1 VTVTTEVRNTGNR
14 AGDEVVQLYIRDEV
28 SSVTRPIKELK
39 GFRRVSLAPGETK
52 TVSFELGPRAL
63 QFWNADMH
71 RVVDP
76 GTFSIM
82 VGPNSVELKNTVL
95 TVVN

>member
-1 VTVTTEVRNTGNR
+1 M
-14 AGDEVVQLYIRDEV
+14 QLYIRDEV

-39 GFRRVSLAPGETK
+39 GFRRVRLAPGETK
-52 TVSFELGPRAL
+52 SVSFELGPPAL
-63 QFWNADMH
+63 QFWNSDMH
-71 RVVDP
+71 RVVEP

>member
-1 VTVTTEVRNTGNR
+1 M
-14 AGDEVVQLYIRDEV
+14 
-28 SSVTRPIKELK
+28 
-39 GFRRVSLAPGETK
+39 SLAPGETK